1 MCNAPSI
8 TWRFGSTRLLASI
21 QPCVASRDNV
31 RYTPIMPSTREKR
44 WVALG
49 TDGRHI
55 TLGPH
60 SDPTEDEIGRLEAAL
75 RAEGTGARL
84 AVAEGDYW
92 NPKVRMTLVMV
103 RSIGNP
109 TGPWEQ
115 AVAAFKERRQVSLQ
129 PA

>member
-1 MCNAPSI
+1 
-8 TWRFGSTRLLASI
+8 
-21 QPCVASRDNV
+21 
-31 RYTPIMPSTREKR
+31 MPRTREKR
-44 WVALG
+44 WIALG
-49 TDGRHI
+49 PDGRHI
-55 TLGPH
+55 TLGRH

-75 RAEGTGARL
+75 REEVTGAWL

-92 NPKVRMTLVMV
+92 NPKAGMTLLMV

-109 TGPWEQ
+109 TGAWEQ